1 MMIRW
6 RGVPDHIRSV
16 TGLRVSTGTA
26 ESSGGSEGDA
36 MTVLQKTEHAVGTMP
51 FSSPAHPLHLPGMG
65 MSPDMGMSAAAAIA
79 ALSGMLALAKPCA
92 TNPSVNRRA
101 ASKADI

>member
-1 MMIRW
+1 MF
-6 RGVPDHIRSV
+6 GSV

-26 ESSGGSEGDA
+26 ERSGGSEGDA
-36 MTVLQKTEHAVGTMP
+36 MTVLQNTEHADGTMP
-51 FSSPAHPLHLPGMG
+51 FSSPKHPLHLPDIGT
-65 MSPDMGMSAAAAIA
+65 SPDMGMSVAAAMA

-92 TNPSVNRRA
+92 TNPRVKRRA